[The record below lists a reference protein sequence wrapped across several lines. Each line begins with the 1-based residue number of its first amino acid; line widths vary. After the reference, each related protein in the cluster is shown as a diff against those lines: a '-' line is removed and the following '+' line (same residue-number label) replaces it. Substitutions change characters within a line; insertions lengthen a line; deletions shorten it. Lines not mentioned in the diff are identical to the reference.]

1 MLILTLK
8 KIHLLVSVNKELSE
22 NLQKNSKNHRI
33 FFLRMGYV
41 GMRLTQEVHRYR
53 FLKIE

>member
-8 KIHLLVSVNKELSE
+8 KIHLLVLVNKQISE